1 MNDFLHKK
9 RKQKKYIRI
18 NLACGRGRYVR
29 RHNLLEFT
37 RTRKKRTSYHVHQ
50 CWGASLESTAIDS
63 LKRSGEKT
71 RSRSLGN
78 LWQKRRPR
86 FSFFAKNAR
95 FPCFLCTS
103 YLVPGTR
110 YVVKILDFQRSSEY
124 QSSGYQPSWLLVPCE
139 LAGLSPFAPPR
150 HPEDWRDS
158 VLLATKYPV
167 DWRDSVLLATRYPV
181 DWRDSVL
188 SATRYPVDWRDSVLL
203 ATRYPVDWRDSVHSG
218 LRYPVDWRDS
228 VHSAPRYP
236 VDWRD
241 SVRLATGYPV
251 GWRDSVLLAT
261 RYPVDWRDSVHS
273 GPRYPVDWRDSVLLA
288 LSYPVDWRD
297 SVLPATRYPE
307 NGQDSVLS
315 APQVPWGLAGL
326 SPFGP

>member
-110 YVVKILDFQRSSEY
+110 YVVKMLDFQRSSEY

-203 ATRYPVDWRDSVHSG
+203 ATRYPVDWRDSVHS
-218 LRYPVDWRDS
+218 
-228 VHSAPRYP
+228 APRYP

-241 SVRLATGYPV
+241 SVL
-251 GWRDSVLLAT
+251 SAT
-261 RYPVDWRDSVHS
+261 RYPVTGGTQYLQPLGTLWTIGSQSFWPPGTLWTGGTQSFQARGTLWTGGTQYFWPS
-273 GPRYPVDWRDSVLLA
+273 RYPVDWRDSVLLA
-288 LSYPVDWRD
+288 RRD
-297 SVLPATRYPE
+297 SVL
-307 NGQDSVLS
+307 L
-315 APQVPWGLAGL
+315 APQVP
-326 SPFGP
+326 

>member
-110 YVVKILDFQRSSEY
+110 YVVKMLDFQRSSEY

-188 SATRYPVDWRDSVLL
+188 SAPRYPVHWRDSVLF
-203 ATRYPVDWRDSVHSG
+203 
-218 LRYPVDWRDS
+218 
-228 VHSAPRYP
+228 
-236 VDWRD
+236 
-241 SVRLATGYPV
+241 
-251 GWRDSVLLAT
+251 
-261 RYPVDWRDSVHS
+261 
-273 GPRYPVDWRDSVLLA
+273 
-288 LSYPVDWRD
+288 
-297 SVLPATRYPE
+297 
-307 NGQDSVLS
+307 
-315 APQVPWGLAGL
+315 APQVPWGLAAPSPFSPKVPCAPAGLSTFCPPGTLELAGFSPLGHQVPYGLAGL
-326 SPFGP
+326 SPFSPQVPCAPAGLSTFCPPGTLGTGGTQSFQPQGTLWAGGTQSLQPPRYTED